1 MESVYFVKGDVI
13 KLHCHGGFQRFFS
26 FQMMKTGIADQHII
40 YIVIT
45 ALLLICSPIA
55 LLYSL
60 EKNDRMLL
68 ITLPIKRR
76 TMFWAKYRF
85 YSGLLAGGF
94 ILIAMIV
101 GLISSQPISL
111 MTFLQCIEL
120 LLMGAFIRL
129 TSDEK
134 GPLSGGRRNSSSGA
148 ASQNIV
154 PTYFVFPI
162 LSNYRGH
169 CYLLGDHPDC
179 RADHCL
185 FAAKTGRWF
194 L

>member
-1 MESVYFVKGDVI
+1 HMAWGVFFDFPSFLQVPDQQNKMHSFMRTSEFSFYKREWNRFISSKAMLLNYIVMAAFSG
-13 KLHCHGGFQRFFS
+13 FFS

-120 LLMGAFIRL
+120 
-129 TSDEK
+129 
-134 GPLSGGRRNSSSGA
+134 
-148 ASQNIV
+148 
-154 PTYFVFPI
+154 
-162 LSNYRGH
+162 
-169 CYLLGDHPDC
+169 
-179 RADHCL
+179 
-185 FAAKTGRWF
+185 
-194 L
+194 